1 MVVWDGS
8 IAEMMMTI
16 KFFEMKYDRDEAYNG
31 FDPG

>member
-1 MVVWDGS
+1 M
-8 IAEMMMTI
+8 AEMIMTI